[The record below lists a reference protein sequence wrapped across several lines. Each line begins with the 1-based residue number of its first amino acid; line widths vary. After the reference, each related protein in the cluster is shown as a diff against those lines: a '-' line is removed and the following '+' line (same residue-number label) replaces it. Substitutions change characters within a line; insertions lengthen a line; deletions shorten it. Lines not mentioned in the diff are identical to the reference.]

1 MDMLVT
7 RQTLTDESTIG
18 ELTIDGVHQCFTL
31 EDKVRAEKVFGETA
45 IPAGR
50 YEVVVNFSNHF
61 QKMLPE
67 LVSVPNFEGVRIH
80 SGNTAKDTEGCI
92 LVGTT
97 KGTNVVNGSRDAF
110 NALFAKIQA
119 AAVNEKVFI
128 EIKQAT

>member
-31 EDKVRAEKVFGETA
+31 EDKVRPEKIFGETA

-61 QKMLPE
+61 QKLLPE

-92 LVGTT
+92 LVGTS
-97 KGTNVVNGSRDAF
+97 KGTNVISDSRTAF

-128 EIKQAT
+128 EIKG

>member
-31 EDKVRAEKVFGETA
+31 EDKVRAGKVFGETA

-119 AAVNEKVFI
+119 AAANEKVFI

>member
-119 AAVNEKVFI
+119 AAASEKVFI
-128 EIKQAT
+128 EIKQAS